1 MLNANEICDRLGYGP
16 GNPDRLS
23 IVPRPNEEA
32 LKKRGGTS
40 VDLRLG
46 RWFRSFKPS
55 KSSEAKLWLATPD
68 HVPSALNG
76 APLSEPDF
84 ETEKSEASAQDAA
97 LGSGDDIVSDK
108 SEANRSALPLEN
120 QWAATARHAMRTT
133 EHFVPFG
140 ENFVLHPGRFVLGV
154 TMEWLTLPKSLSGYV
169 SGKSSLGR
177 HGLVIETA
185 AGLHPGFSGCL
196 TLELANV
203 GEVPIVISPGM
214 EICQIFLHGINLHQG
229 GDVGTF
235 SGQRK
240 PAISLPKRDPIFDK
254 LRHNPR

>member
-1 MLNANEICDRLGYGP
+1 MLNASEICERLGHDP
-16 GNPDRLS
+16 GHPDRLS
-23 IVPRPNEEA
+23 IVPRPNEKS
-32 LKKRGGTS
+32 LNKRAGTS

-55 KSSEAKLWLATPD
+55 KSSEAKLWVTA
-68 HVPSALNG
+68 
-76 APLSEPDF
+76 SEQQAVAD
-84 ETEKSEASAQDAA
+84 SAQTEE
-97 LGSGDDIVSDK
+97 GSS
-108 SEANRSALPLEN
+108 LPVEHR
-120 QWAATARHAMRTT
+120 WAATARHAMRTA

-140 ENFVLHPGRFVLGV
+140 DNFVLHPGRFVLGV
-154 TMEWLTLPKSLSGYV
+154 TIEWLSLPRTLSGYV

-214 EICQIFLHGINLHQG
+214 EICQIFLHGINEHPG

-240 PAISLPKRDPIFDK
+240 PGFSLPKQDPIFDR
-254 LRHNPR
+254 LRSDKRGP